1 MSGLTSRQLSATTK
15 QVEFIEKLCA
25 ELGFSIQ
32 HAMQQ
37 TLGAERHNLHG
48 LNRGEA
54 SRLIE
59 DLLMRKMEGYI
70 EKHD

>member
-1 MSGLTSRQLSATTK
+1 VTRP
-15 QVEFIEKLCA
+15 QVDFIEKLCA

-32 HAMQQ
+32 HAMRE
-37 TLGAERHNLHG
+37 TFGKERQNLHG

-59 DLLMRKMEGYI
+59 DLLMRKQGG
-70 EKHD
+70 D

>member
-1 MSGLTSRQLSATTK
+1 MSGLTGRQLSATQK

-32 HAMQQ
+32 HAMQ
-37 TLGAERHNLHG
+37 LALRSERHNLHG

-54 SRLIE
+54 SRVIE
-59 DLLMRKMEGYI
+59 ELLMRKQGG
-70 EKHD
+70 

>member
-1 MSGLTSRQLSATTK
+1 MSGIRGRQLLATRPQT
-15 QVEFIEKLCA
+15 EFIENLCA

-32 HAMQQ
+32 YALQE
-37 TLGAERHNLHG
+37 TFGGERQNLHG

-59 DLLMRKMEGYI
+59 DLLMRKQGGG
-70 EKHD
+70 

>member
-1 MSGLTSRQLSATTK
+1 MSGLTGRQLSATDR

-25 ELGFSIQ
+25 EQGLSIQ
-32 HAMQQ
+32 HAMQE

-48 LNRGEA
+48 INRGEA

-59 DLLMRKMEGYI
+59 DLLMRKQGGE
-70 EKHD
+70 